1 MGWGGTGAPAEGGQE
16 GDEGLLGI
24 GFADTRDV
32 LNSGGSKD
40 EEPDAAS
47 RQLPPQPEGLL
58 AKGSHAASAGLNGE
72 PAPPCAHFLLGIAR
86 GDTRDKLTPAWK
98 PFAINAAPIHY
109 LDTLL
114 IQDSLLMMNPVPKR
128 HPELTRLY
136 VAVGLGVVII
146 MAILAYKAVGNRV
159 AAGGLDAP
167 SRWALLALGL
177 ANVLAIGTLLFIVAR
192 SVAKLYFERKSGIL
206 GSRLRTRM
214 VLTLFIVGIVPSL
227 ILFVVGRNFINKN
240 VERWFSPETEVAIR
254 DGQKMAEDLRTAA
267 RARLDFGAGR
277 LLVSASADPQ
287 AIRAA
292 SGLDLVGSLGGRGE
306 GNIKA
311 LDIRLGLP
319 PPDLS
324 ALAADGLQE
333 SMEGLW
339 MLRVVPRGDGLWVVG
354 IFMPRETLDRLL
366 ALEQRFRE
374 SQQIRAAKD
383 TLQTLP
389 QSTFLFLTLLTLF
402 FAVWSGLALAKSL
415 SEPIRALAKA
425 AQRVGSGDLEVQ
437 LPEMG
442 EDELAFLARTFNA
455 MIRDLKTNRAAI
467 EAQASRLEQQRAY
480 LDQLLAALPVG
491 VLSWRA
497 DGELRTFNAAARTW
511 LGLDAFDP
519 TEARWETVESLPRLG
534 RLPELL
540 AAVRESRR
548 GVQEEFRLGG
558 EGEGRPVRAILEPLQ
573 GGGVLAVLEDLSLL
587 AQAEKRAAWQEVAR
601 RMAHEVKN
609 PLTPIQLTAQRLLR
623 KNREGRLDHA
633 AVQEGAET
641 ILAEVSSLS
650 RLVDSFSR
658 FARLPSPQF
667 SPCDPADLLR
677 QVAALYGP
685 NYPDLRWELVLPEEP
700 VAALWDGDMV
710 KGALINFV
718 DNAVAAVN
726 GHGAIQLSLT
736 VEGRALRFAVTDDGA
751 GVPEADRERL
761 FEPYFSTKRKGTGL
775 GLAIV
780 RRIAQD
786 HGGDARYEP
795 LARGSRFSLV
805 LPKAAKH

>member
-1 MGWGGTGAPAEGGQE
+1 M
-16 GDEGLLGI
+16 
-24 GFADTRDV
+24 
-32 LNSGGSKD
+32 
-40 EEPDAAS
+40 AS
-47 RQLPPQPEGLL
+47 PQ
-58 AKGSHAASAGLNGE
+58 
-72 PAPPCAHFLLGIAR
+72 
-86 GDTRDKLTPAWK
+86 
-98 PFAINAAPIHY
+98 
-109 LDTLL
+109 
-114 IQDSLLMMNPVPKR
+114 PKR

-136 VAVGLGVVII
+136 VAVGLVVVII
-146 MAILAYKAVGNRV
+146 MIILAYKTVGNRI
-159 AAGGLDAP
+159 AEGGLDAP
-167 SRWALLALGL
+167 SRWALIALGL

-227 ILFVVGRNFINKN
+227 ILFMVGRNFINKN
-240 VERWFSPETEVAIR
+240 VERWFSPETEVVIR
-254 DGQKMAEDLRTAA
+254 DGRKVAEDLRATAQ
-267 RARLDFGAGR
+267 RRLEFGAGR
-277 LLVSASADPQ
+277 LLASASAEPQ
-287 AIRAA
+287 AIRVA
-292 SGLDLVGSLGGRGE
+292 SGLDLVAFLGAHGE
-306 GNIKA
+306 GVVRA
-311 LDIRLGLP
+311 LDLDPDCP
-319 PPDLS
+319 PPNLEALS
-324 ALAADGLQE
+324 GESLQE
-333 SMEGLW
+333 SKDGLW
-339 MLRVVPRGDGLWVVG
+339 LLRAVSRGDGSWAVG
-354 IFMPRETLDRLL
+354 VFMPREMLDRVL

-402 FAVWSGLALAKSL
+402 FAVWSGLALARSL

-425 AQRVGSGDLEVQ
+425 AQRVGSGDLDVQ

-442 EDELAFLARTFNA
+442 EDELAFLARTFNV
-455 MIRDLKTNRAAI
+455 MTRDLRTNRAAI
-467 EAQASRLEQQRAY
+467 EAQANRLEQQRAY

-491 VLSWRA
+491 VMSWRP
-497 DGELRTFNAAARTW
+497 DGELRIFNAAARAW
-511 LGLDAFDP
+511 MGLEAFDLS
-519 TEARWETVESLPRLG
+519 ETQWAVMASLPRLG

-540 AAVRESRR
+540 AAVRESGR
-548 GVQEEFRLGG
+548 GVQEELRLGG
-558 EGEGRPVRAILEPLQ
+558 EGEGRPVRAILEPIQ

-623 KNREGRLDHA
+623 RNREGRLDPA
-633 AVQEGAET
+633 SIQEGAET

-658 FARLPSPQF
+658 FARLPVPQF

-685 NYPDLRWELVLPEEP
+685 NHPEIRWALILPDTP
-700 VAALWDGDMV
+700 VSALWDGDMV
-710 KGALINFV
+710 KRALINYV
-718 DNAVAAVN
+718 DNALAA
-726 GHGAIQLSLT
+726 
-736 VEGRALRFAVTDDGA
+736 VEGRGAIRLSLSLEGKALRFDVVDDGA

-786 HGGDARYEP
+786 HGGDARYQPLEP
-795 LARGSRFSLV
+795 GSRFSLV
-805 LPKAAKH
+805 LPKVVGSRL

>member
-1 MGWGGTGAPAEGGQE
+1 MPTAQ
-16 GDEGLLGI
+16 
-24 GFADTRDV
+24 
-32 LNSGGSKD
+32 
-40 EEPDAAS
+40 
-47 RQLPPQPEGLL
+47 
-58 AKGSHAASAGLNGE
+58 
-72 PAPPCAHFLLGIAR
+72 
-86 GDTRDKLTPAWK
+86 
-98 PFAINAAPIHY
+98 
-109 LDTLL
+109 
-114 IQDSLLMMNPVPKR
+114 PKR

-146 MAILAYKAVGNRV
+146 MIILAYKSVGNRI
-159 AAGGLDAP
+159 AEGGLDAP
-167 SRWALLALGL
+167 SRWALIALGL

-192 SVAKLYFERKSGIL
+192 SLAKLYFERKSGIL

-214 VLTLFIVGIVPSL
+214 VLTLFVVGIVPSL
-227 ILFVVGRNFINKN
+227 ILFMVGRNFINKN
-240 VERWFSPETEVAIR
+240 VERWFSPETEVSIR
-254 DGQKMAEDLRTAA
+254 DGQQVAADLRAAA

-277 LLVSASADPQ
+277 LLASSSAEAS

-292 SGLDLVGSLGGRGE
+292 SGLDLVAALGTRSGE
-306 GNIKA
+306 GVKA
-311 LDIRLGLP
+311 LDLDAGLP
-319 PPDLS
+319 PPDLLTPGGE
-324 ALAADGLQE
+324 ATQE
-333 SMEGLW
+333 FPEGLW
-339 MLRVVPRGDGLWVVG
+339 MLRVVPRGDGPWMVG
-354 IFMPRETLDRLL
+354 VFMPRETLNRML
-366 ALEQRFRE
+366 ALEQRFKE
-374 SQQIRAAKD
+374 SQQMRAAKD

-425 AQRVGSGDLEVQ
+425 AQRVGSGDLEVE
-437 LPEMG
+437 LPELG

-455 MIRDLKTNRAAI
+455 MTRDLKTNRAAI

-491 VLSWRA
+491 IMSWRA

-511 LGLDAFDP
+511 MGLEAFDP
-519 TEARWETVESLPRLG
+519 AETQWATLASLPRLG

-540 AAVRESRR
+540 AAVRESKR
-548 GVQEEFRLGG
+548 GAQEELRLGG
-558 EGEGRPVRAILEPLQ
+558 EGEGRPVRAMLEPLQ

-623 KNREGRLDHA
+623 RNREGRLDRE

-641 ILAEVSSLS
+641 ILAEVASLS

-677 QVAALYGP
+677 QVAALYEP
-685 NYPDLRWELVLPEEP
+685 NHPEIRWDIQVPEAR
-700 VAALWDGDMV
+700 VSALWDGDMV
-710 KGALINFV
+710 KRALINFV
-718 DNAVAAVN
+718 DNALAAME
-726 GHGAIQLSLT
+726 GLGASEDGKGAIHLSLS
-736 VEGRALRFAVTDDGA
+736 VEGDALRFDVVDDGS
-751 GVPEADRERL
+751 GIPEANRGRL

-780 RRIAQD
+780 RSIAQD
-786 HGGDARYEP
+786 HGGDARYQP
-795 LARGSRFSLV
+795 LDRGSRFSLV
-805 LPKAAKH
+805 LPKAGKG

>member
-1 MGWGGTGAPAEGGQE
+1 
-16 GDEGLLGI
+16 
-24 GFADTRDV
+24 
-32 LNSGGSKD
+32 
-40 EEPDAAS
+40 
-47 RQLPPQPEGLL
+47 
-58 AKGSHAASAGLNGE
+58 
-72 PAPPCAHFLLGIAR
+72 
-86 GDTRDKLTPAWK
+86 
-98 PFAINAAPIHY
+98 
-109 LDTLL
+109 
-114 IQDSLLMMNPVPKR
+114 MNPAPKR

-136 VAVGLGVVII
+136 VAAGLVAMIIVII
-146 MAILAYKAVGNRV
+146 LGYKALGNRV
-159 AAGGLDAP
+159 AVGGLDAP
-167 SRWALLALGL
+167 TRWGL
-177 ANVLAIGTLLFIVAR
+177 VGVGVLNALAIGTLLFIVAR
-192 SVAKLYFERKSGIL
+192 SMAKLYFERKSGIL

-214 VLTLFIVGIVPSL
+214 VLTLFMVGIVPSL
-227 ILFVVGRNFINKN
+227 ILFLVGQNFISKN

-254 DGQKMAEDLRTAA
+254 DGGKMAEDLRAAA
-267 RARLDFGAGR
+267 RGRLDFGAGR
-277 LLVSASADPQ
+277 LMVSASADSQ

-292 SGLDLVGSLGGRGE
+292 SGLDLVANLDSKGGV
-306 GNIKA
+306 KA
-311 LDIRLGLP
+311 LDLALGLP
-319 PPDLS
+319 TPDL
-324 ALAADGLQE
+324 ALLAGDSLQE
-333 SMEGLW
+333 SREGLW
-339 MLRVVPRGDGLWVVG
+339 MLRVVPRGDGTWVVG
-354 IFMPRETLDRLL
+354 TFMRRETLDRVL

-383 TLQTLP
+383 TVQTLP
-389 QSTFLFLTLLTLF
+389 QSTFLFLTMLTLF

-425 AQRVGSGDLEVQ
+425 AQRVGSGDLDVQ

-442 EDELAFLARTFNA
+442 EDELAFLATTFNA
-455 MIRDLKTNRAAI
+455 MTRDLKTNRAAI

-491 VLSWRA
+491 VMSWRM

-511 LGLDAFDP
+511 LGLDDFDP
-519 TEARWETVESLPRLG
+519 TEARWESVATLPRLG

-558 EGEGRPVRAILEPLQ
+558 EAEGRPVRAILEPLQ

-623 KNREGRLDHA
+623 KHREGRLDAA

-658 FARLPSPQF
+658 FARLPVPQF

-677 QVAALYGP
+677 QVSALYGP
-685 NYPDLRWELVLPEEP
+685 NYPDLQWTLQLPDES
-700 VAALWDGDMV
+700 VSALWDGDMV

-718 DNAVAAVN
+718 DNAVAAVE
-726 GHGAIQLSLT
+726 GKGAIELSLA
-736 VEGRALRFAVTDDGA
+736 VEGEALRFDVTDDGA

-786 HGGDARYEP
+786 HGGDARYEA
-795 LARGSRFSLV
+795 LVHGSRFSLV
-805 LPKAAKH
+805 LPKAGKG

>member
-1 MGWGGTGAPAEGGQE
+1 M
-16 GDEGLLGI
+16 
-24 GFADTRDV
+24 V
-32 LNSGGSKD
+32 
-40 EEPDAAS
+40 
-47 RQLPPQPEGLL
+47 PPQ
-58 AKGSHAASAGLNGE
+58 
-72 PAPPCAHFLLGIAR
+72 
-86 GDTRDKLTPAWK
+86 
-98 PFAINAAPIHY
+98 
-109 LDTLL
+109 
-114 IQDSLLMMNPVPKR
+114 PKR

-136 VAVGLGVVII
+136 VAVGLVAVII
-146 MAILAYKAVGNRV
+146 VIILGYKALGNRV
-159 AAGGLDAP
+159 AVGGLDAP
-167 SRWALLALGL
+167 TRWSLVGVGVLNA
-177 ANVLAIGTLLFIVAR
+177 LAIGTLLFIVAR

-214 VLTLFIVGIVPSL
+214 VLTLFVVGIVPSL
-227 ILFVVGRNFINKN
+227 ILFMVGRDFINRN
-240 VERWFSPETEVAIR
+240 VERWFSPGTEVAIR
-254 DGQKMAEDLRTAA
+254 DGGKMAEDLRAAA

-277 LLVSASADPQ
+277 LAVSASAEPQ

-292 SGLDLVGSLGGRGE
+292 TGLDLVASLGGRGE
-306 GNIKA
+306 GSVKA
-311 LDIRLGLP
+311 LDIGLGLP
-319 PPDLS
+319 PPSLG
-324 ALAADGLQE
+324 ALAGDSLQE
-333 SMEGLW
+333 SPEGLW
-339 MLRVVPRGDGLWVVG
+339 MLRVVPRGDGPWVVG
-354 IFMPRETLDRLL
+354 IFMPRETLDRVL

-383 TLQTLP
+383 TVQTLP
-389 QSTFLFLTLLTLF
+389 QNTFLFLTLLTLF

-425 AQRVGSGDLEVQ
+425 AQRVGGGDLDVE
-437 LPEMG
+437 LPELG

-455 MIRDLKTNRAAI
+455 MTRDLKTNRVAI
-467 EAQASRLEQQRAY
+467 ETQASRIEQQRAY

-491 VLSWRA
+491 VMSWRP
-497 DGELRTFNAAARTW
+497 DGELRTFNAAARSW
-511 LGLDAFDP
+511 LGLEAFDP
-519 TEARWETVESLPRLG
+519 TEARWETVGALPRLG

-540 AAVRESRR
+540 AAVRESKR
-548 GVQEEFRLGG
+548 GVQEELRLGG
-558 EGEGRPVRAILEPLQ
+558 EGEGRPVRAILEPIQ

-623 KNREGRLDHA
+623 RIREGRLEPE
-633 AVQEGAET
+633 AVREGAET
-641 ILAEVSSLS
+641 ILGEVASLS

-667 SPCDPADLLR
+667 SPCDPAELLR

-685 NYPDLRWELVLPEEP
+685 NHPEIRWDLHLPEAP
-700 VAALWDGDMV
+700 VSALWDGDMV
-710 KGALINFV
+710 KRALINVV
-718 DNAVAAVN
+718 DNAVAAVD
-726 GHGAIQLSLT
+726 GQGPVRLSLS
-736 VEGRALRFAVTDDGA
+736 VEGDALRYDVEDAGS

-795 LARGSRFSLV
+795 LAPGSRFSLV
-805 LPKAAKH
+805 LPRKAGARLS